1 LNRSFTELLI
11 TGHTDNM
18 GSTDYNLELSQRRAE
33 AVAAALRELNVPQT
47 IRTVGMGEDQPL
59 QSNQTP
65 DGRAANRR
73 VSFEFLKDRN

>member
-1 LNRSFTELLI
+1 LI